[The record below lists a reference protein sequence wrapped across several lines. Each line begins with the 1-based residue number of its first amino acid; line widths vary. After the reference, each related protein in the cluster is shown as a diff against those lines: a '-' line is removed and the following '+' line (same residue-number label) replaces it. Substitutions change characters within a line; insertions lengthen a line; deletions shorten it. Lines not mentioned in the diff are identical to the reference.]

1 MKFRS
6 YNRRLN
12 EARIEA
18 NLPKSLERVLKE
30 VHAEIRNFEVVK
42 YVTKDGS
49 ADFIVD
55 IDLNFGNGVQIRSD
69 FEPRDEG
76 ENIRAELSVS
86 KWGSLGSWDDD
97 ERVRALANEVI
108 YIANTVKDAATVLE
122 NLQAFTVE
130 DLMIVK

>member
-1 MKFRS
+1 MKFRN

-30 VHAEIRNFEVVK
+30 THAEIRNFEVVK
-42 YVTKDGS
+42 YVNKNGS

-69 FEPRDEG
+69 FEPKNEG
-76 ENIRAELSVS
+76 EGIRAKLSIS

-97 ERVRALANEVI
+97 ERVRVLANEVI
-108 YIANTVKDAATVLE
+108 YIANTAKDAATVLE